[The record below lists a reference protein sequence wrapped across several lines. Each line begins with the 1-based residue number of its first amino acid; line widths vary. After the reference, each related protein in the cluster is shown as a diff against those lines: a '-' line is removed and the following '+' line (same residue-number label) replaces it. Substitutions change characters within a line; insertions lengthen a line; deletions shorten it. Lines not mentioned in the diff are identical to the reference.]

1 VTREIENIFPSP
13 EEGDEKVVVIPPDC
27 LGKRVVP
34 ICIRTIDDQGR
45 PVHSGWIEAA
55 RRVAGSLR
63 FFARTI
69 LKNEERVSELA
80 EDTVHRLSAK
90 HGDRMGRRPDYRLF
104 IFAKWR
110 ARMIAAG
117 TPRSHD
123 FQREVELP
131 PGMRDGRPD
140 PYDFAKAFEN
150 REYFMK
156 VEEELRRTGRND
168 AAKVIQMYL
177 AGSDHEIAEVFG
189 LPSGKAGY
197 RAKNT
202 FFQRIRRDVREVLE
216 LFSKPR
222 NTNKPA
228 A

>member
-1 VTREIENIFPSP
+1 VTREVRNIFPSP
-13 EEGDEKVVVIPPDC
+13 EDGDQKVVVIPADY
-27 LGKRVVP
+27 LEKRVAP
-34 ICIRTIDDQGR
+34 ICIRTIDDKGR
-45 PVHSGWIEAA
+45 PVHRGWIEAA
-55 RRVAGSLR
+55 RRIAGSLR

-69 LKNEERVSELA
+69 LHNEERVSELA

-90 HGDRMGRRPDYRLF
+90 HGDRLGRRPHYRLY
-104 IFAKWR
+104 IFARWR
-110 ARMIAAG
+110 ARIIASG
-117 TPRSHD
+117 GQRSHD

-150 REYFMK
+150 REYFTK
-156 VEEELRRTGRND
+156 VEEELLRTGRPD

-177 AGSDHEIAEVFG
+177 AGSDHEIPEVFG
-189 LPSGKAGY
+189 LPSGRDGY

-216 LFSKPR
+216 SFSQPMEKK
-222 NTNKPA
+222 KPA